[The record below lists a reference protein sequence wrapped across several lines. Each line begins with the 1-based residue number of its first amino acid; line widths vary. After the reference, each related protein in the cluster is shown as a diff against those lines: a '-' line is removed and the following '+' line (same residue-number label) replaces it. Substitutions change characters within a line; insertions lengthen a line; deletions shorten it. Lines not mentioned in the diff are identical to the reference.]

1 MAISDR
7 QLRASAVINTY
18 WQMTPNPKQ
27 KVLLYLLLNTF
38 ITDFLF
44 YCLCLVEFP
53 VLVKLPIH
61 ICCSSCLSQ
70 HFICYCTHCLTCSI
84 LIHFADAQLCI
95 YIPIANATLVYNA
108 LS

>member
-1 MAISDR
+1 MRMMIE
-7 QLRASAVINTY
+7 T
-18 WQMTPNPKQ
+18 QMTSM
-27 KVLLYLLLNTF
+27 LMLRHFISFLYIHLFFTVDNSF
-38 ITDFLF
+38 VLF

-61 ICCSSCLSQ
+61 ICCSFCLSP

-84 LIHFADAQLCI
+84 LTHFANTQLCI
-95 YIPIANATLVYNA
+95 YIPITDATLICNT